1 MLTRIQGLLVCL
13 ALGVT
18 AVFASATSHAADI
31 YDAAVQHAGRSADDL
46 KRDESE
52 HPAELLRLTGIKSG
66 MRVADV
72 MAGGGYYSELLS
84 YLVGPSGHVL
94 LLNNTAYDKWSEG
107 GWEKRLAGNRSTAE
121 GIPGSANGATTEAQR
136 RESREAPTARRGTR
150 GNRLPNV
157 EHRTV
162 DLQHLDLPDH
172 SLDALLLIKVYHD
185 FYWIDT
191 DPKAVWPKMD
201 AAVVLD
207 QLTRVLK
214 PGGVVLLEDHSA
226 KAGTGSADAGTLHRI
241 EEAYTVRDFEKRGFK
256 LIGRSDLLRRPQ
268 DERTLVSYTSPGL
281 GKTDR
286 FVLVF
291 RKNAR

>member
-1 MLTRIQGLLVCL
+1 MLTRIQGLLVSL

-94 LLNNTAYDKWSEG
+94 LLNNTAYDQWSEG

-185 FYWIDT
+185 FYWIDA
-191 DPKAVWPKMD
+191 DPKATWPKMD

>member
-1 MLTRIQGLLVCL
+1 MLTRIQGVLVCL
-13 ALGVT
+13 ALGGT
-18 AVFASATSHAADI
+18 AVFASAASHAADI
-31 YDAAVQHAGRSADDL
+31 YDAAVQHAGRNADDL
-46 KRDESE
+46 KRDQSE

-121 GIPGSANGATTEAQR
+121 GIPGSANGA
-136 RESREAPTARRGTR
+136 TR

-241 EEAYTVRDFEKRGFK
+241 DEAYTVRDFEKRGFK
-256 LIGRSDLLRRPQ
+256 LIGKSDLLRRPQ

-291 RKNAR
+291 RKNGS